1 MGSQLKEQTCAYA
14 TVFNGAPS
22 FDWPMLCYSRFSLL
36 PIAEILARKNCPLPN
51 GTSEN
56 ITCDEVYELDFIRH
70 ETRMAAYC
78 LHKGI
83 PYIDDTLGLTVHAAL
98 ETNPELIEY
107 CTEFGIS
114 LYTIKSELVI
124 AVTNKNDLNELN
136 DALNNSVDNLTASP
150 LKETLESLITSFYLI
165 GASVEHTKTNL
176 ANIHTQ
182 NADPSLVLED
192 IFAPLLPIIEYSKN
206 VNASFFRFELDPSDN
221 QIRSIQAFEHE
232 QSYCNTPIDPN
243 ELPKLAFALKQI
255 DNRFKAV
262 LSSTDA
268 DHFLEI
274 TVPKTSNVVHC
285 RTNSNI
291 RNDGVRIIVL
301 EIIQSYTDDLPTI
314 VRAPLNTD
322 MDCIRD
328 ALTDSITQNKSLILS
343 IPRNRCLRFTNDALL
358 SRLIELFKKGNYCMA
373 INKNYFRYKGKR
385 LIALDENEIS
395 DERFMQ
401 NQFANTILYGEMI
414 SHDQVN
420 NVSKAINNFQSI
432 VAVTHAHINQLPLNL
447 QKHTIS
453 IK

>member
-114 LYTIKSELVI
+114 LYTIKSELII
-124 AVTNKNDLNELN
+124 AVTNKNELNELN

-150 LKETLESLITSFYLI
+150 LKETLESLTTSFYLI

-192 IFAPLLPIIEYSKN
+192 IFAPLLPIFEYTKS
-206 VNASFFRFELDPSDN
+206 VNASFIRFELDPKNN

-232 QSYCNTPIDPN
+232 RAYCETSINPKQS
-243 ELPKLAFALKQI
+243 PKLAFALKQL

-262 LSSTDA
+262 SSSNDTC
-268 DHFLEI
+268 HFLNI
-274 TVPKTSNVVHC
+274 FIPNKTDVTHC
-285 RTNSNI
+285 RTKSNI
-291 RNDGVRIIVL
+291 RNDGVKIIFL
-301 EIIQSYTDDLPTI
+301 EVIKSQSDVI
-314 VRAPLNTD
+314 VSPVKTPISGEMNN
-322 MDCIRD
+322 IREEVEK
-328 ALTDSITQNKSLILS
+328 AISENRSLILS
-343 IPRNRCLRFTNDALL
+343 VPKNRCMRFISDILL
-358 SRLIELFKKGNYCMA
+358 AHFIKIFQQGQHCLV
-373 INKNYFRYKGKR
+373 INHSYFRYTGNR
-385 LIALDENEIS
+385 LINLDEKEIT
-395 DERFMQ
+395 DEEFMQ
-401 NQFANTILYGEMI
+401 NQFASAVLYGAINTQEHLKNI
-414 SHDQVN
+414 SQ
-420 NVSKAINNFQSI
+420 AINNLQTI
-432 VAVTHAHINQLPLNL
+432 VGVTHASINQLPSHL
-447 QKHTIS
+447 QEHAITIV
-453 IK
+453 